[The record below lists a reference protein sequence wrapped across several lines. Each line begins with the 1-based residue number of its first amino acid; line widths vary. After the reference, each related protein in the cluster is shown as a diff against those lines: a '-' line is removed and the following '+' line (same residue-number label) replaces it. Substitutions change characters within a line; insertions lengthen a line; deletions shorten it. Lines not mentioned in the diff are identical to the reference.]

1 MSRKILVILLVAIA
15 VLTWGALEYLFIEDT
30 THFDM
35 SAQVIKITG
44 PETKIGFAAQISEL
58 NFGRLPLG
66 GRSTKFIDVS
76 NQFNSPA
83 KLRLV
88 MSGNITPFLDLSSEE
103 MILGPL
109 ESGQISVCFNS
120 REMGNYSGD
129 INIICIFNSFCVF
142 CVCAANIYFCQRQDP
157 GRGGLCE
164 LFCQCR
170 WGAAGNFD
178 EC

>member
-1 MSRKILVILLVAIA
+1 MDCRDCYAFDRALCILEDGLMSRIVLAIFLIVIA
-15 VLTWGALEYLFIEDT
+15 VLTLGASEYLFIKDT
-30 THFDM
+30 NHFDM

-44 PETKIGFAAQISEL
+44 PETKIGFAAQTNEL

-83 KLRLV
+83 KVRLV
-88 MSGNITPFLDLSSEE
+88 MSGNITSFVDLSNEE

-129 INIICIFNSFCVF
+129 INIISYLPKYDV
-142 CVCAANIYFCQRQDP
+142 
-157 GRGGLCE
+157 
-164 LFCQCR
+164 
-170 WGAAGNFD
+170 GNWLLKYR
-178 EC
+178 